1 MNFNVDG
8 LMAAMGFSYYI
19 LVYAIGL
26 IAMAFSV
33 FAFQFKKRVTIILS
47 TFFGQVSWVLHFLLQ
62 GDLASAI
69 VCGLSA
75 IMLAI
80 FTKKDQW
87 KWATSKI
94 TVAIFIAVN
103 SVFSILSFKVW
114 SDVFPLL
121 AGIFVVIAN
130 SRSSEKRLRQFS
142 LVWCIAWLLNSTFK
156 MYPVAF
162 ANDFLCTVSTV
173 VALVRYRDKGKK
185 VAPNDPRED
194 IKNTVENE

>member
-1 MNFNVDG
+1 MSFEVDG
-8 LMAAMGFSYYI
+8 LKEAMGFSYYI
-19 LVYAIGL
+19 LVYAIGIL
-26 IAMAFSV
+26 AMIFSV
-33 FAFQFKKRVTIILS
+33 VAFQFKQRVTIILS

-80 FTKKDQW
+80 FAKKDKW
-87 KWATSKI
+87 KWSTSRI
-94 TVAIFIAVN
+94 TIALFILIN
-103 SVFSILSFKVW
+103 SVFSLWSFKVW

-142 LVWCIAWLLNSTFK
+142 LVWCVAWLLNSTFK
-156 MYPVAF
+156 FYPVAF
-162 ANDFLCTVSTV
+162 ANDFLCTASTV
-173 VALVRYRDKGKK
+173 IALVRYRDNNK
-185 VAPNDPRED
+185 
-194 IKNTVENE
+194 

>member
-1 MNFNVDG
+1 MNINVDG
-8 LMAAMGFSYYI
+8 FAAAMGFFYYI
-19 LVYAIGL
+19 LVYAIGI

-33 FAFQFKKRVTIILS
+33 FAFQFKKRLTIILS
-47 TFFGQVSWVLHFLLQ
+47 TLIGQVSWVLHFLLQ

-69 VCGLSA
+69 VCGISA
-75 IMLAI
+75 IMLAV

-94 TVAIFIAVN
+94 TVAIFIVVTL
-103 SVFSILSFKVW
+103 VFSLLSFKVY

-142 LVWCIAWLLNSTFK
+142 LVWCLSWLFNSTFK

-162 ANDFLCTVSTV
+162 ANDLLCTISTI
-173 VALVRYRDKGKK
+173 VALVRYRDKGNKTDKKK
-185 VAPNDPRED
+185 VA
-194 IKNTVENE
+194 

>member
-1 MNFNVDG
+1 MSFEVDG
-8 LMAAMGFSYYI
+8 LIEAMGFYYYI
-19 LVYAIGL
+19 LVYAIGIL
-26 IAMAFSV
+26 AMVFSV
-33 FAFQFKKRVTIILS
+33 VAFQFKQRVTIILS

-80 FTKKDQW
+80 FAKKDKW
-87 KWATSKI
+87 KWSTSRI
-94 TVAIFIAVN
+94 TIALFILIN
-103 SVFSILSFKVW
+103 SVFSLWSFKVW

-142 LVWCIAWLLNSTFK
+142 LVWCVAWLLNSTFK
-156 MYPVAF
+156 FYPVAF
-162 ANDFLCTVSTV
+162 ANDFLCTASTV
-173 VALVRYRDKGKK
+173 IALVRYRDNNK
-185 VAPNDPRED
+185 
-194 IKNTVENE
+194 

>member
-1 MNFNVDG
+1 MSINVDG
-8 LMAAMGFSYYI
+8 LIEAMGFFYYI

-94 TVAIFIAVN
+94 TIAIFIALN
-103 SVFSILSFKVW
+103 SAFSILSFKIW

-142 LVWCIAWLLNSTFK
+142 LVWCVAWLLNSTFK

-162 ANDFLCTVSTV
+162 ANDFLCTASTV
-173 VALVRYRDKGKK
+173 IALVRYRDKKQ
-185 VAPNDPRED
+185 V
-194 IKNTVENE
+194 T

>member
-1 MNFNVDG
+1 MSFEVDG
-8 LMAAMGFSYYI
+8 LIEAMGFSYYI
-19 LVYAIGL
+19 LVYAIGIL
-26 IAMAFSV
+26 AMIFSV
-33 FAFQFKKRVTIILS
+33 VAFQFKQRVTIILS

-80 FTKKDQW
+80 FAKKDKW
-87 KWATSKI
+87 KWSTSRI
-94 TVAIFIAVN
+94 TIALFILIN
-103 SVFSILSFKVW
+103 SVFSLWSFKVW

-142 LVWCIAWLLNSTFK
+142 LVWCVAWLLNSTFK
-156 MYPVAF
+156 FYPVAF
-162 ANDFLCTVSTV
+162 ANDFLCTASTII
-173 VALVRYRDKGKK
+173 ALVRYRDNNK
-185 VAPNDPRED
+185 
-194 IKNTVENE
+194 

>member
-1 MNFNVDG
+1 MSFEVDG
-8 LMAAMGFSYYI
+8 LIEAMGFYYYI
-19 LVYAIGL
+19 LVYAIGIL
-26 IAMAFSV
+26 AMVFSV
-33 FAFQFKKRVTIILS
+33 VAFQFKQRVTIILS

-80 FTKKDQW
+80 FAKKDQW
-87 KWATSKI
+87 KWATSI
-94 TVAIFIAVN
+94 VTVALFILAN
-103 SVFSILSFKVW
+103 TAFSLWSFKVW

-142 LVWCIAWLLNSTFK
+142 LVWCVAWLLNSTFK
-156 MYPVAF
+156 FYPVAF
-162 ANDFLCTVSTV
+162 ANDFLCTASTV
-173 VALVRYRDKGKK
+173 IALVRYRDNNK
-185 VAPNDPRED
+185 
-194 IKNTVENE
+194 

>member
-1 MNFNVDG
+1 MSFEVDG
-8 LMAAMGFSYYI
+8 LKEAMGFSYYI
-19 LVYAIGL
+19 LVYAIGIL
-26 IAMAFSV
+26 AMIFSV
-33 FAFQFKKRVTIILS
+33 VAFQFKQRVTIILS

-80 FTKKDQW
+80 FAKKDKW
-87 KWATSKI
+87 KWSTSRI
-94 TVAIFIAVN
+94 TIALFILIN
-103 SVFSILSFKVW
+103 SVFSLWSFKVW

-142 LVWCIAWLLNSTFK
+142 LVWCVAWLLNSTFK
-156 MYPVAF
+156 FYPVAF
-162 ANDFLCTVSTV
+162 ANDFLCTASTII
-173 VALVRYRDKGKK
+173 ALVRYRNK
-185 VAPNDPRED
+185 
-194 IKNTVENE
+194 

>member
-1 MNFNVDG
+1 VSFNVDG
-8 LMAAMGFSYYI
+8 LIEAMGFSYYI
-19 LVYAIGL
+19 LVYAIGI

-47 TFFGQVSWVLHFLLQ
+47 TFLGQVSWVLHFLLQ

-75 IMLAI
+75 VMLAI

-87 KWATSKI
+87 KWATSPI
-94 TVAIFIAVN
+94 TIIICIALN
-103 SVFSILSFKVW
+103 SVFSILFFKVW
-114 SDVFPLL
+114 SDVFPLI

-142 LVWCIAWLLNSTFK
+142 LIWCIAWLLNSTFK
-156 MYPVAF
+156 FYPVAF
-162 ANDFLCTVSTV
+162 ANDFLCTASTII
-173 VALVRYRDKGKK
+173 ALVRYRDKAKK
-185 VAPNDPRED
+185 
-194 IKNTVENE
+194 

>member
-1 MNFNVDG
+1 MNINIDG
-8 LMAAMGFSYYI
+8 FAAAMGFFYYI

-33 FAFQFKKRVTIILS
+33 FAFQFKKRLTIILS
-47 TFFGQVSWVLHFLLQ
+47 TLIGQASWVLHFLLQ

-69 VCGLSA
+69 VCGISA
-75 IMLAI
+75 IMLAV
-80 FTKKDQW
+80 FSKKDQW

-94 TVAIFIAVN
+94 TVALFIVVN
-103 SVFSILSFKVW
+103 LVFSLLSFKVY

-142 LVWCIAWLLNSTFK
+142 LVWCLSWLLNSAFK

-162 ANDFLCTVSTV
+162 VNDLLCTISTV
-173 VALVRYRDKGKK
+173 VALVRYRDKGNKT
-185 VAPNDPRED
+185 D
-194 IKNTVENE
+194 KNVNNGLMG